1 MAAVPVT
8 QDVLGDVYEPAED
21 TYLFLDALQDETDFL
36 AALHPQIML
45 ELGPGS
51 GVVGVF
57 TANQLKSAGIHDTL
71 LFAVDINDQA
81 TMCTKNTARL
91 NDIANIEIVRMDLVT
106 QMRLNGQVDIL
117 LFNPPYVPTP
127 SEEVGSTGIEAAW
140 AGGLHGRE
148 VIDRV
153 LPLVQDLLS
162 PKGVFYMVI
171 VAENR
176 PKDIAR
182 IMAARGFQMETI
194 RSRQAFNERLSIV
207 KITRKRS
214 TESLEAETLR

>member
-1 MAAVPVT
+1 MAAVPQT

-21 TYLFLDALQDETDFL
+21 TYLFLDALQDEKDFL
-36 AALHPQIML
+36 TALHPHVVL

-57 TANQLKSAGIHDTL
+57 TASQLVSSGIDDAV
-71 LFAVDINDQA
+71 LFAVDINAEA
-81 TMCTKNTARL
+81 TACTKQTALL
-91 NDIANIEIVRMDLVT
+91 NGVSRIEILRMDLFT
-106 QMRLNGQVDIL
+106 QMRLDHQVDVL

-153 LPLVQDLLS
+153 LPLVDAILS
-162 PKGVFYMVI
+162 PTGVFYMVI

-182 IMAARGFQMETI
+182 IMEANGFRMETI
-194 RSRQAFNERLSIV
+194 RARQAFNERLSIV
-207 KITRKRS
+207 KFSRMDTSK
-214 TESLEAETLR
+214 